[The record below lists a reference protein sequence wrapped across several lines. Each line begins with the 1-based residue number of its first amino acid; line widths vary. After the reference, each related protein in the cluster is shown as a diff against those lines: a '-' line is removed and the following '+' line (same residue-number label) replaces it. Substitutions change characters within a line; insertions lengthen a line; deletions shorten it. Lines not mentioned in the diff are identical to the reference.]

1 MKMSNSSTDPASQ
14 LYGQVGVK
22 LSVDPALKPL
32 PSGYCPGVNRAI
44 PELLAS
50 TYAPQSS
57 GVCTAAGQHTGG
69 MVKVESE
76 SCVHGAFPEY
86 ETKVPTIGFTYATG
100 SSWGATACESVPK
113 CMIL

>member
-22 LSVDPALKPL
+22 LSVDPALNPL

-44 PELLAS
+44 PELAAS

-57 GVCTAAGQHTGG
+57 GVCTAAGQQTGG
-69 MVKVESE
+69 MVRVERE
-76 SCVHGAFPEY
+76 SWIHGAFPEY
-86 ETKVPTIGFTYATG
+86 VTKVPTSGFTYMTG
-100 SSWGATACESVPK
+100 SSWGATACVSVPT
-113 CMIL
+113 CVIL